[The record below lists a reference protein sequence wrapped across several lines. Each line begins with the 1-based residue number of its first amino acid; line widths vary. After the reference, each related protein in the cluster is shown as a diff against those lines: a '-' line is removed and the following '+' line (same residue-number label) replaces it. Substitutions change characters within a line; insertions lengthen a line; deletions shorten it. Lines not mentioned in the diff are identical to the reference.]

1 MAKYYCKGCDS
12 IIERDCNTKT
22 MKSMCEMVGNKMIT
36 LKLVTP
42 EEEALFKE
50 IKKNAPRN

>member
-22 MKSMCEMVGNKMIT
+22 MKSMCETVGNKMIT